1 MDGRGPNILF
11 FRLVGMPVPMADN
24 LQANGLNNET
34 ETSLNFTTQSIS
46 TNRPVSKTS
55 TRSQSNT
62 EKTDSGF
69 GVSIV
74 AAEDESDSDA
84 AAPHP
89 LQHERTRQKKFVKN
103 FKHLQEEVVSQRK
116 FVT

>member
-1 MDGRGPNILF
+1 
-11 FRLVGMPVPMADN
+11 MPMVDN
-24 LQANGLNNET
+24 LQANGLNNEM
-34 ETSLNFTTQSIS
+34 ETSLNFTTRTQTVS
-46 TNRPVSKTS
+46 TNRPISKTS
-55 TRSQSNT
+55 TSSWSNT

-69 GVSIV
+69 GVGIG

-103 FKHLQEEVVSQRK
+103 CKHLQEEVVFHRK
-116 FVT
+116 S